1 MFKPSVEPITYGA
14 YSKTPSDCLTTI
26 LWKHVCPDLEIP
38 PLRADWRSLLC
49 FLCSLCCV
57 EELQGLTP
65 AQGQRHT
72 PVEGR
77 VSLEHVNAHVL
88 LHEAVQENREG
99 SAGKGAQES
108 RAPMTAAEMSLH
120 TAAGPARSVLR
131 GRRH

>member
-99 SAGKGAQES
+99 SEADVVESQIRSIVQSLQE
-108 RAPMTAAEMSLH
+108 E
-120 TAAGPARSVLR
+120 AR
-131 GRRH
+131 